1 MGKFE
6 VGKRYVESGITY
18 EIIKRTAKTV
28 RFVEIQHPGR
38 FNERIADVK
47 TAKIRNWDSGEVIIV
62 GHRTIV
68 A

>member
-18 EIIKRTAKTV
+18 EIIKRTVKTV

-38 FNERIADVK
+38 FNERITAERN
-47 TAKIRNWDSGEVIIV
+47 AKIRNWESGEVIIV

>member
-38 FNERIADVK
+38 FNERITAERN
-47 TAKIRNWDSGEVIIV
+47 AKIRNW
-62 GHRTIV
+62 
-68 A
+68 